1 MKKRYPYYNYA
12 KGGSLPFRGGGPAE
26 LGCPPGMIF
35 QNGSCIPNPTSL
47 INTSGPRAEVTEPDP
62 TAMSGMMKARLAY
75 ANEFGNPAAK
85 RMVAPTDK
93 PYNFKDGNVGT
104 HYMGSYD
111 NYAIPN
117 IQDVPP
123 LEFTGPRMDEAIKF
137 DSPEDA
143 NYFAKIIKKYLLLL
157 MSLLKNPL

>member
-1 MKKRYPYYNYA
+1 
-12 KGGSLPFRGGGPAE
+12 
-26 LGCPPGMIF
+26 
-35 QNGSCIPNPTSL
+35 
-47 INTSGPRAEVTEPDP
+47 
-62 TAMSGMMKARLAY
+62 
-75 ANEFGNPAAK
+75 
-85 RMVAPTDK
+85 MVAPTDK
-93 PYNFKDGNVGT
+93 PYNFEDGNVGT

-143 NYFAKIIKKYLLLL
+143 DYFAKNYKVGVVARVLTRKLFHSRGHKVMLKSGKVGRLINIIKR
-157 MSLLKNPL
+157 S